1 MVCFAH
7 DSKRAFARYENKKNL
22 ARKEFLPKK
31 GNVSLFSTQL
41 QVALDHCKMSR
52 TDLAAACG
60 LPYRTLSNYATD
72 RNPPDVDAV
81 RRICCALPEE
91 ERPAL
96 IAARAA
102 DEVPPELRRLV
113 LIEAKPDSLAEE
125 PQYRPRRELPANL
138 RAALD
143 RLEDAAATSE
153 EWRSAI
159 LALADLT

>member
-1 MVCFAH
+1 M
-7 DSKRAFARYENKKNL
+7 
-22 ARKEFLPKK
+22 
-31 GNVSLFSTQL
+31 SLFSTQL
-41 QVALDHCKMSR
+41 QVALEHSRMSR
-52 TDLAAACG
+52 ADLAAACG

-72 RNPPDVDAV
+72 RSPPDVEAV

-102 DEVPPELRRLV
+102 DEVPADLRELIF
-113 LIEAKPDSLAEE
+113 IEPKALGVAAA
-125 PQYRPRRELPANL
+125 PQLRPRRELPANI

-143 RLEDAAATSE
+143 RLEDAAASSE
-153 EWRSAI
+153 EWRVAI

>member
-1 MVCFAH
+1 
-7 DSKRAFARYENKKNL
+7 
-22 ARKEFLPKK
+22 
-31 GNVSLFSTQL
+31 
-41 QVALDHCKMSR
+41 MSR
-52 TDLAAACG
+52 ADLAAACG

-72 RNPPDVDAV
+72 RSPPDVEAV

-102 DEVPPELRRLV
+102 DEVPADLRELIF
-113 LIEAKPDSLAEE
+113 IEPKALGVAAA
-125 PQYRPRRELPANL
+125 PQLRPRRELPANI

-143 RLEDAAATSE
+143 RLEDAAASSE
-153 EWRSAI
+153 EWRVAI